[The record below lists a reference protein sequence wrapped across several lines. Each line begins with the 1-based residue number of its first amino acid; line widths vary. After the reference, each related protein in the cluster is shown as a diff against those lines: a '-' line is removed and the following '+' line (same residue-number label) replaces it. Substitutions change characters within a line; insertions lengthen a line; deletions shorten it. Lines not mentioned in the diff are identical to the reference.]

1 MSGMDFKTL
10 RLAIAFGPKARSEFY
25 DLLSNFISDGIDT
38 YNAIARI
45 HRQYVIA
52 KRSTAQ
58 ITDHV
63 MRSMAGQSGR
73 ALSPG
78 QALSRFIPA
87 MEAMTIDA
95 GADAGSPHEGFVMAK
110 RLCDNQQE
118 ARAVVLGEILYPI
131 FLLAM
136 FFGVLIMVGHLMLP
150 RIESVLPRE
159 KWTSDAQVLGWIGDH
174 SIPIVIGIAVAVS
187 ALVVAYFST
196 RENWTGRTR
205 QFFDEHVFPWNVT
218 CSINSAMLLS
228 AVAVMLRSSVPFGA
242 ILDKL
247 SRTSGPWVTYHFAA
261 MRARLRRGL
270 REGDSLAGELF
281 DKDTRWQIQMY
292 GEVHNFGEGI
302 DKLSVRVAKR
312 VLARVKAQ
320 FAVIRFALLVA
331 VAFMVVWVY
340 WTFLALTMSIR
351 SSAGLMG

>member
-1 MSGMDFKTL
+1 MDFRKI
-10 RLAIAFGPKARSEFY
+10 RLSLAFGPKARSEFY
-25 DLLSNFISDGIDT
+25 DLLANFISDGIDT

-45 HRQYVIA
+45 HKQYVIA
-52 KRSTAQ
+52 KRPTAE
-58 ITDHV
+58 ITDEV
-63 MRSMAGQSGR
+63 MRAMAGQSGR

-78 QALSRFIPA
+78 QALSKFVPA

-118 ARAVVLGEILYPI
+118 ARSVVLGEVLYPV

-150 RIESVLPRE
+150 RIETVLPRE
-159 KWTSDAQVLGWIGDH
+159 KWTADARFLGWMGDH
-174 SIPIVIGIAVAVS
+174 SIPIVIGVACAVA
-187 ALVVAYFST
+187 ALVAAYFTT
-196 RENWTGRTR
+196 RETWTGKSR

-247 SRTSGPWVTYHFAA
+247 SRTSGPWMNYHFAA

-281 DKDTRWQIQMY
+281 DKETRWQIQMY

-312 VLARVKAQ
+312 ILERVKAQ
-320 FAVIRFALLVA
+320 FAVIRFALLIA

-351 SSAGLMG
+351 SSAGAIG